1 MKLRQFRT
9 RMGGIRRMK
18 ARWWVL
24 SGVVVLVLTGGGAWW
39 IIAAQSTSA
48 EATPVVQTVAA
59 SLETMEQS
67 VSASG
72 TLTPTVQEEVSFA
85 ASGIVTAVNVVAGTV
100 VAAGDALATV
110 DTLTVDAELL
120 AARAT
125 LATAAAKLA
134 DSQDSSDGGTADLAQ
149 IAANA
154 ASVTTAQNG
163 VDEAVAAQNA
173 VTLTAPVA
181 GLVTAVNVAVG
192 DVESSSSSSST
203 GTSGAAS
210 GGTATASSAAFT
222 IVGTDAWTVDLT
234 VGEADVALIE
244 ANDQVE
250 LSLDDGT
257 AFFGTVSEIGL
268 LPSTTTGVAAYPVV
282 VAVTGT
288 PEGLHDGVTVTASI
302 VYERRTE
309 VLTVVSAA
317 VSSVDGASV
326 VTMLDADGNEVSTPV
341 TVGATAGNLT
351 EITEG
356 LAEGDEVVVAT
367 FTPGTGNTG
376 TGTGAGIDTGTF
388 PGGGAPTGDA
398 PTGQVRGGA
407 NNG

>member
-1 MKLRQFRT
+1 MKRTQFRT
-9 RMGGIRRMK
+9 RLGDIRRMK

-24 SGVVVLVLTGGGAWW
+24 SGVVVLGLAGGGAWW
-39 IIAAQSTSA
+39 VIAAQ
-48 EATPVVQTVAA
+48 ATNAVAAPVSQTAAA
-59 SLETMEQS
+59 SLETLEQS

-85 ASGIVTAVNVVAGTV
+85 ASGTVTGVNVVAGSV
-100 VAAGDALATV
+100 VAAGDALASV

-125 LATAAAKLA
+125 LAVAAAKLS
-134 DSQDSSDGGTADLAQ
+134 DSQDASDGSTADLAQ

-154 ASVTTAQNG
+154 ANVTTAQNG
-163 VDEAVAAQNA
+163 VDEAVAAQGA

-181 GLVTAVNVAVG
+181 GRVTVVNVAVG
-192 DVESSSSSSST
+192 DVISSGSST
-203 GTSGAAS
+203 GTSGAAA
-210 GGTATASSAAFT
+210 GGATSSSAAFT

-234 VGEADVALIE
+234 VGEADVALIA
-244 ANDQVE
+244 ANNQVE

-268 LPSTTTGVAAYPVV
+268 LPSTTTGDAAYPVV
-282 VAVTGT
+282 VAVTGS
-288 PEGLHDGVTVTASI
+288 PEGLHDGVSVTAAI
-302 VYERRTE
+302 VYERRTD
-309 VLTVVSAA
+309 VLTVASAA
-317 VSSVDGASV
+317 VTSVDGASTV
-326 VTMLDADGNEVSTPV
+326 MMLDADGNEVSTPV
-341 TVGATAGNLT
+341 TVGATVGNLT

-356 LAEGDEVVVAT
+356 LSEGDEVVVAT

-376 TGTGAGIDTGTF
+376 TTGTTGTF
-388 PGGGAPTGDA
+388 PGGGAPAGDFPA
-398 PTGQVRGGA
+398 GDLPTGQVRGGG